1 MLPIL
6 VKSRLKAAQRHICQV
21 FSSLKQVSD
30 LVHIQVEGYRLH
42 LLMGGWKELM
52 MVRLSTR
59 DIFKIF
65 GLSIQT
71 CEVAIK

>member
-6 VKSRLKAAQRHICQV
+6 VKSRLKAAQRYICQV
-21 FSSLKQVSD
+21 FSSLKQVSK
-30 LVHIQVEGYRLH
+30 LVHIQVEGCRLH